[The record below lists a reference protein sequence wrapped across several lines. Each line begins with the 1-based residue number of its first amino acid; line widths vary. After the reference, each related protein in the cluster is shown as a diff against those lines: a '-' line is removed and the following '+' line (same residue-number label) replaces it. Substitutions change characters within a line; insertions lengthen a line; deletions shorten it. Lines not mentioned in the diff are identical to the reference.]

1 MQRIEG
7 HDVDSQNLA
16 KDVLSW
22 IVCAKRPLNT
32 SELQHALAV
41 EVGESELDED
51 NLPLI
56 EDMVS
61 VCAGLVTVDE
71 ESGIIRLVH
80 YTTQE
85 YFQQTQKLWFP
96 YAEDN
101 ITKICAS
108 YLSFHAFES
117 GPCPF
122 FYEFQDRLDLYK
134 LYDYSAKNWAHHAR
148 KASIL
153 CPEVIRFLNCE
164 MKVEASIQA
173 ILGDLRC
180 LVEGKTRMT
189 GLHLAAYFGVEGAV
203 NTLLSEEV
211 ATTIRTTDGQA
222 LPGARLDLKD
232 GERRTPLSWAAE
244 NGHEAVV
251 KQLLEKGADPDL
263 KDNYG
268 QTPLSSA
275 AANGHEA
282 VVKQLLDKGA
292 DIDTI
297 DGDGQTPLSWAT
309 ENGHEAVVKQLLEK
323 GADIETRAEDG
334 QTPLS
339 WAAVVGHEAVV
350 KQFLDKGADIDTK
363 AKGGR
368 TPLSWAAENG
378 HEAVV
383 KQLLDKGA
391 DIDTRDEDGQTP
403 LSWAAV
409 FGHEAVVKQL
419 LDKGAD
425 IDTRDDNGQTPL
437 LLAAENGHEAVVKQ
451 LLDKGAR

>member
-41 EVGESELDED
+41 EAGESELDED
-51 NLPLI
+51 NLPQI

-85 YFQQTQKLWFP
+85 YFQRTQKIWFLD
-96 YAEDN
+96 AENN

-108 YLSFHAFES
+108 Y
-117 GPCPF
+117 
-122 FYEFQDRLDLYK
+122 QDRLDLYK
-134 LYDYSAKNWAHHAR
+134 LYDYSAKNWGHHAR

-153 CPEVIRFLNCE
+153 CPEVTRFLNCE

-173 ILGDLRC
+173 LLRDMRY
-180 LVEGKTRMT
+180 LVEGKMRMT

-203 NTLLSEEV
+203 NALLSDEV
-211 ATTIRTTDGQA
+211 ATTLRTSDGQA

-232 GERRTPLSWAAE
+232 SLRRTPLSWAAE

-251 KQLLEKGADPDL
+251 KQLLEKGAYPDL
-263 KDNYG
+263 KDKYG
-268 QTPLSSA
+268 QTPL
-275 AANGHEA
+275 
-282 VVKQLLDKGA
+282 L
-292 DIDTI
+292 
-297 DGDGQTPLSWAT
+297 
-309 ENGHEAVVKQLLEK
+309 
-323 GADIETRAEDG
+323 
-334 QTPLS
+334 
-339 WAAVVGHEAVV
+339 
-350 KQFLDKGADIDTK
+350 
-363 AKGGR
+363 
-368 TPLSWAAENG
+368 WAAENG

-391 DIDTRDEDGQTP
+391 DIDTRDEDNQTP
-403 LSWAAV
+403 LSLAV
-409 FGHEAVVKQL
+409 ENGHDAVVKQL
-419 LDKGAD
+419 IEKGAD
-425 IDTRDDNGQTPL
+425 PDL
-437 LLAAENGHEAVVKQ
+437 
-451 LLDKGAR
+451 